1 MTTSPDPSGNS
12 TVLYFENSTL
22 VGKRETY
29 CCGYSNSRETV
40 SGYWPNTAFFCPT
53 CGEIWARAVYD
64 HHFQYQPAPQAS
76 WITEGR
82 RCPQHG
88 DGTFLS
94 GYSDQHLSSCSTELL
109 HREALILCLT
119 NPTKE
124 LTYVP

>member
-1 MTTSPDPSGNS
+1 MSSPSGNS
-12 TVLYFENSTL
+12 TVMYFEGPTF
-22 VGKRETY
+22 VGSREAY
-29 CCGYSNSRETV
+29 CCAVANGVEIA

-64 HHFQYQPAPQAS
+64 HHFDYAPKIAS
-76 WITEGR
+76 PWMTEAR

-94 GYSDQHLSSCSTELL
+94 GYSGDHLLSCSTELL
-109 HREALILCLT
+109 HREALLLCLT

-124 LTYVP
+124 LLP